1 MMEQLLSD
9 YGYLALFIGTFLEG
23 ETILV
28 LAGIF
33 ASQDYLDLKTV
44 IIVAFI
50 GSYFGDQLW
59 YFLGRHYGLA
69 LLQKKPKLKKP
80 ADKALIYLRK
90 NPDLWVLTFRF
101 MYGLRTIMPVAIG
114 MSGYPPKRYIILNGI
129 GAIIWA
135 IVLGCAAYYFGN
147 IIKDY
152 LKGYEIVF
160 LIGIVIAALL
170 WWAVRFFKSRY
181 QAKKDKSE
189 IN

>member
-1 MMEQLLSD
+1 MMEQLLND

-28 LAGIF
+28 LAGIAAAHDF
-33 ASQDYLDLKTV
+33 LDLKTV

-59 YFLGRHYGLA
+59 YFLGRHYGIA
-69 LLQKKPKLKKP
+69 LLQKRPKWQKS

-114 MSGYPPKRYIILNGI
+114 ISGYPPRRYILLNGI
-129 GAIIWA
+129 GAIIWS
-135 IVLGCAAYYFGN
+135 IVLGTTAYYFGT
-147 IIKDY
+147 IVLSCLKDY
-152 LKGYEIVF
+152 ELIFLGTIAVIV
-160 LIGIVIAALL
+160 LLL
-170 WWAVRFFKSRY
+170 WIRRFIKNR
-181 QAKKDKSE
+181 KGTK
-189 IN
+189 